1 MIEFLGRLHP
11 FLVHFP
17 VALILAAAVA
27 EVVYVS
33 RKNRYYADAALFA
46 VTAAAWVAFPAFL
59 VGFAAAS
66 GQVFEGD
73 VHRAFAVHR
82 VAGIVTPML
91 AFLAAGMGHS
101 TRRSGQVW
109 EQMTYRLFLFLAAVS
124 VLVAGA
130 YGGVLVHGVDF
141 LPW

>member
-27 EVVYVS
+27 EALYMA

-66 GQVFEGD
+66 GQVFEAD
-73 VHRAFAVHR
+73 IERAFAVHR
-82 VAGIVTPML
+82 IAGIVTPML

-109 EQMTYRLFLFLAAVS
+109 EQMTYRLFLFLAAIA

-130 YGGVLVHGVDF
+130 YGGVLVHGADYI
-141 LPW
+141 PW